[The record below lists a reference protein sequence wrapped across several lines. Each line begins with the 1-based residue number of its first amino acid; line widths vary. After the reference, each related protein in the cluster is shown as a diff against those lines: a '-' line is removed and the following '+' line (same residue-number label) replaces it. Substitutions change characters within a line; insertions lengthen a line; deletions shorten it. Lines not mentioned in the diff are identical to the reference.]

1 MDIIPPQWVTFMMN
15 DKPCIAACLAL
26 MGAVLAAW
34 LSAWVSSV
42 VIEVENGSIQHL
54 L

>member
-1 MDIIPPQWVTFMMN
+1 MYIIYCSLRSQKKAQRFLMDIIPPQWVTFMMN

-34 LSAWVSSV
+34 LSA
-42 VIEVENGSIQHL
+42 
-54 L
+54 